1 MCYQVT
7 AKNFARGFSILQINI
22 TTNSQSAAAGCLMK
36 WYMVMFFIMIDG

>member
-7 AKNFARGFSILQINI
+7 AKNFARGFSILHINI

-36 WYMVMFFIMIDG
+36 HVVYGNVFHND